1 MSILGKI
8 AVKALA
14 PFAKLLGPEG
24 QASGLVIGSS
34 GALWQGTVDE
44 RRTTRDYMEGGQQV
58 EVLQTVVG
66 STAEFLVRYPNSPK
80 SYLGKDATL
89 DGNALTVAE
98 IEVGEAF
105 TRITLNGPE
114 QAP

>member
-1 MSILGKI
+1 MPDPD
-8 AVKALA
+8 LA
-14 PFAKLLGPEG
+14 SATGSGFAGMNFNNVDPRKDSG
-24 QASGLVIGSS
+24 Q
-34 GALWQGTVDE
+34 GACPI
-44 RRTTRDYMEGGQQV
+44 R
-58 EVLQTVVG
+58 VG

-89 DGNALTVAE
+89 NGADLTVAE

>member
-1 MSILGKI
+1 MSTLGKI
-8 AVKALA
+8 AIKALS
-14 PFAKLLGPEG
+14 PFARALGPDGEPSEL
-24 QASGLVIGSS
+24 AIDSGEI
-34 GALWQGTVDE
+34 WKGTVDE

-58 EVLQTVVG
+58 EILQTIVG
-66 STAEFLVRYPNSPK
+66 SSAEFVAEYPNNPQ

-89 DGNALTVAE
+89 DGADLTVAE